1 MLDQNKFTFDWV
13 LWFQW
18 MMATTLGWFLG
29 GILVPGIGLLTSGIG
44 IGVFQSFILV
54 GWFERSWRWM
64 IVTVI
69 GWSAGWLIN
78 LVTVPAQDYSMN
90 GIALGITTGL
100 AQWLVIKNKT
110 QLSFWWVIVTAVGW
124 MSGIALFPGLILP
137 GIVAGGVTGIALVLL
152 LRVPNLRD
160 QRNLKRN

>member
-64 IVTVI
+64 KI
-69 GWSAGWLIN
+69 W
-78 LVTVPAQDYSMN
+78 
-90 GIALGITTGL
+90 
-100 AQWLVIKNKT
+100 
-110 QLSFWWVIVTAVGW
+110 
-124 MSGIALFPGLILP
+124 
-137 GIVAGGVTGIALVLL
+137 
-152 LRVPNLRD
+152 
-160 QRNLKRN
+160 